1 MTTNHFVDDLTVDD
15 APDNEAD
22 DNYTNNDVSVPFPPP
37 YFVNEEDEIVHIKQL
52 ANGNER
58 VTLVSH
64 RPIWLSKITV
74 DADTGEQSFT
84 LSWDTG
90 LGIESV
96 VIPRR
101 QALSTGGLLALTSK
115 GFPTDPQKA
124 RHLVAMLSAYERA
137 HLASLP
143 RGAAASRLGWH
154 GNAFAVGHEVLG
166 DQALSVMTDP
176 GLDDLVRGFRAQGDP
191 ATWQTLARNVA
202 HLPGLVFGI
211 YAAVAPA
218 VLGLLD
224 DVEGFTVEWAGT
236 TSTGKSTAMRLAA
249 SVWGSPARI
258 IGSWDT
264 TRVGLEARLAT
275 SGNLPVF
282 LDDTA
287 AVSDPRIIEDVVY
300 DITKGRTRARGT
312 SSGSSQRSRRYRT
325 VLISTGEQPIT
336 SFGSKGGA
344 RARSIVFRDPPL
356 GVVNRAAGELAKDI
370 HFGTLDAHG
379 HLGPAVVELLLKTDA
394 AKLGG
399 VYRKMARDWSSKSTS
414 PVATR
419 IGSHFAVLHLAGK
432 LIEETELALGAD
444 PEEVLS
450 DIWDQ
455 VAPTFEDVDP
465 SIRALQHLHGWLIK
479 HQSEFYGRGENRTSG
494 WSGAWPAGSAW
505 KSVALL
511 PQTLER
517 ALGRKFDL
525 EATIDAWDRKG
536 WLDRDGDRRQKRFT
550 VGADRPRCYAI
561 MRSAF
566 ITIGEIRDDEHKA
579 SGPRRS
585 STWSPTKPA

>member
-1 MTTNHFVDDLTVDD
+1 MTTNHFVDDLTVDN
-15 APDNEAD
+15 APATNDNA
-22 DNYTNNDVSVPFPPP
+22 VLVAFPQP
-37 YFVNEEDEIVHIKQL
+37 YFVSNDAQLIHIKQL

-64 RPIWLSKITV
+64 RPIWISKITV

-84 LSWDTG
+84 LCWDSG

-101 QALSTGGLLALTSK
+101 QALSTSGLLALTSK
-115 GFPTDPQKA
+115 GFPTDPQKV
-124 RHLVAMLSAYERA
+124 RHLVAMISTYERA
-137 HLASLP
+137 HLTSLP
-143 RGAAASRLGWH
+143 RGTAASRLGWH
-154 GNAFAVGHEVLG
+154 GNAFAAGHRVLG
-166 DQALSVMTDP
+166 DLSLSVMTDP
-176 GLDDLVRGFRAQGDP
+176 GLDDLVGGFQDQGDP
-191 ATWQTLARNVA
+191 ATWHGMARNVA
-202 HLPGLVFGI
+202 HLPGLVFGL
-211 YAAVAPA
+211 YAAVAPT

-224 DVEGFTVEWAGT
+224 DVEGFTCEWAGT

-287 AVSDPRIIEDVVY
+287 AVSDPKIIEDVVY
-300 DITKGRTRARGT
+300 DITKGRTRSRGT

-336 SFGSKGGA
+336 SFGTKGGA
-344 RARSIVFRDPPL
+344 RARSVVFRDPPL
-356 GVVNRAAGELAKDI
+356 GVVTPQAGELAKDI
-370 HFGTLDAHG
+370 HFGTLDSHG
-379 HLGPAVVELLLKTDA
+379 HLGRAVVETLLKADP
-394 AKLGG
+394 AKLGQD
-399 VYRKMARDWSSKSTS
+399 YRVLARKWSSKSTS

-419 IGSHFAVLHLAGK
+419 IGSHFAVLHLAGQ

-444 PEEVLS
+444 PEAVLS
-450 DIWDQ
+450 DIWNQ
-455 VAPTFEDVDP
+455 VAPTFENVDP
-465 SIRALQHLHGWLIK
+465 SIRALQHLYGWLIK
-479 HQSEFYGRGENRTSG
+479 HQSEFYGRAENRTSG

-511 PQTLER
+511 PGTLEG

-525 EATIDAWDRKG
+525 EATIDAWARRG

-550 VGADRPRCYAI
+550 VGNDRPRCHAI
-561 MRSAF
+561 LRSAF
-566 ITIGEIRDDEHKA
+566 MSIGEIRDNEQAA
-579 SGPRRS
+579 SGERRS